1 MSERRYDEEEVALI
15 LHRATEDSATD
26 REGASAGGLT
36 LAELKEIGAEAGI
49 DASRVEE
56 AAKAL
61 TPRRARS
68 PEAASKALVPTMQLE
83 RVVPARVDPDHL
95 PRLLNLIRDEFAR
108 QGIVEEVFGGM
119 EWRAGSVMGGRYV
132 SIRGEGSSTRV
143 RVLGNFRDGLLVF
156 GLGPGPILAIAGGA
170 LVAGLGA
177 APFLVGAAAA
187 LAWGSALLPWRYL
200 YRREQKSLRRVLDA
214 IERRIRELA

>member
-1 MSERRYDEEEVALI
+1 MPQRRYDEEEVALI
-15 LHRATEDSATD
+15 LHKATEDSSAD
-26 REGASAGGLT
+26 HEGGSAGGLT
-36 LAELKEIGAEAGI
+36 LAELQEIGAEAGI

-68 PEAASKALVPTMQLE
+68 PAAASKAFVPTMQLE

-95 PRLLNLIRDEFAR
+95 PQLLDLIRNEFAR
-108 QGIVEEVFGGM
+108 QGIVEEVLGGL

-132 SIRGEGSSTRV
+132 SIRGEGDSTRV

-156 GLGPGPILAIAGGA
+156 GLGPGPILAIGGGA
-170 LVAGLGA
+170 LVATLGTG
-177 APFLVGAAAA
+177 PFLVGAAAA

-200 YRREQKSLRRVLDA
+200 YGREQKSLRRVLDG
-214 IERRIRELA
+214 IERRMRELA